1 MAVAAPCLHQI
12 IVLLFVNIAKIK
24 ALSLPPKA
32 AFRSYQALF
41 DSVQAHRKL
50 ASYALIVKKS
60 KTRKGK
66 CLKVLNCKKEK
77 KERCIVNKEYQQRK
91 RFTFKC

>member
-1 MAVAAPCLHQI
+1 MAVAAPYLYRI
-12 IVLLFVNIAKIK
+12 IVLLLFVDMAEIK

-32 AFRSYQALF
+32 AFPSYQALF

-50 ASYALIVKKS
+50 AGYALIVKKS

-66 CLKVLNCKKEK
+66 CLKVLSCKRER
-77 KERCIVNKEYQQRK
+77 KERCIVNKEY
-91 RFTFKC
+91 